1 MSIKFKSFH
10 DQTVTKYRSNNSI
23 FGYSSYTTTDWATE
37 QVEKFIKE
45 NNITAYNINDIKF
58 SVDSK
63 GNEHILLVYEVP
75 EE

>member
-10 DQTVTKYRSNNSI
+10 NITIVYYNDGYCNN
-23 FGYSSYTTTDWATE
+23 TTDFATA
-37 QVEKFIKE
+37 QIEKFIEE
-45 NNITAYNINDIKF
+45 NNIEYANIKDIKF

>member
-10 DQTVTKYRSNNSI
+10 DYTATHQNPGMFGTTCTETIFATKQAEEFLI
-23 FGYSSYTTTDWATE
+23 
-37 QVEKFIKE
+37 EK
-45 NNITAYNINDIKF
+45 NITAYNINDIKF

-63 GNEHILLVYEVP
+63 GNEHILLVYDEVS

>member
-10 DQTVTKYRSNNSI
+10 DYTITKTKYPGGM
-23 FGYSSYTTTDWATE
+23 FPGEYTTTEYATKQAE
-37 QVEKFIKE
+37 EFLIENHISDLKIK
-45 NNITAYNINDIKF
+45 DIKF

-63 GNEHILLVYEVP
+63 GNEHILLIYEVP